1 MLEEKKYQQTGKIKR
16 GAKTSTFE
24 SHWSGPEPM
33 PTGKDRP
40 GHFTKDVE
48 PSKQ

>member
-1 MLEEKKYQQTGKIKR
+1 MPEEKKYQQAGKIKKGSR
-16 GAKTSTFE
+16 TTTFE
-24 SHWSGPEPM
+24 SHWSGPDDM

-48 PSKQ
+48 PSEQ